1 MAWRPPC
8 MKNLSLDTKLL
19 LGAFTGTFALVLA
32 LGLRAPADASAAG
45 TGDGQQAE
53 APSAPAAA
61 VNQTARLGVTQPGAG
76 AAQAVPNLP
85 PPPPVE
91 PTPPEVIE
99 ADRWAVG
106 EPPNNNY

>member
-1 MAWRPPC
+1 
-8 MKNLSLDTKLL
+8 MKKLSLDTKLL

-32 LGLRAPADASAAG
+32 LGLRAPAGESAAG
-45 TGDGQQAE
+45 ADHRRPTGGPSTSPPEVNAPTLQAGS
-53 APSAPAAA
+53 PSAPEAS
-61 VNQTARLGVTQPGAG
+61 P
-76 AAQAVPNLP
+76 AQAQANPNLP
-85 PPPPVE
+85 YALPVE

>member
-1 MAWRPPC
+1 
-8 MKNLSLDTKLL
+8 MKKLSQDAKLL

-32 LGLRAPADASAAG
+32 LGLRAPAGDDAAG
-45 TGDGQQAE
+45 HPSGQVDVPATPATAANGPVALAGTQPRDGARQAQ
-53 APSAPAAA
+53 PSAQASPNAPPA
-61 VNQTARLGVTQPGAG
+61 
-76 AAQAVPNLP
+76 
-85 PPPPVE
+85 PPVV